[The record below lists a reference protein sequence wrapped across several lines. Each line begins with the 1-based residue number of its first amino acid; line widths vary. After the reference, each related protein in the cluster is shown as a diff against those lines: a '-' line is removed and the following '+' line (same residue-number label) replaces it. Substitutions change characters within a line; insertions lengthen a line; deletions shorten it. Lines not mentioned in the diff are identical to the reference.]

1 MNKMQ
6 QIFEN
11 IEASSTHTPMQQW
24 LHKKLKEQSYIP
36 ENNQNALKNQY
47 SLIEKEYTQNEED
60 TKP

>member
-1 MNKMQ
+1 
-6 QIFEN
+6 
-11 IEASSTHTPMQQW
+11 MQQW